1 MSDHLLLIGS
11 LLVAGYLLLALEVFV
26 IPGFGLAGLSGF
38 AALIA
43 GCVLA
48 YRAFDPVTATILV
61 GGVVA
66 TTTAFLW
73 WVPRSAF
80 GKDVVHRG
88 SLGEARASEPRLEPG
103 TGGVAESDLRP
114 SGVARSHSPFMLSG
128 IST

>member
-1 MSDHLLLIGS
+1 MNAAAEHRIPSTGRR
-11 LLVAGYLLLALEVFV
+11 ALRNLFA
-26 IPGFGLAGLSGF
+26 LGF

-88 SLGEARASEPRLEPG
+88 SLGEARASELRSLPG
-103 TGGVAESDLRP
+103 TRSLR
-114 SGVARSHSPFMLSG
+114 SEAG
-128 IST
+128 ISNL